1 MAAGGAGM
9 AEESDL
15 ERSEPASPRRLEQAR
30 ERGQVA
36 RSPELSTFAVLMS
49 AGAGLL
55 LLGGALM
62 DSLSEVVRA
71 GLTLD
76 RNGAFDTSQLGI
88 RLFESAAAAL
98 LGLSPWFLLVAVAA
112 IAASMM
118 VSGWLFTFEALQPNF
133 SRLSPL
139 RGLGRIF
146 SWHGLIELGK
156 AVLKS
161 LLVGGVAAWAIWSER
176 AAILALVGESLRGAL
191 AHLAQIL
198 GHTFLLV
205 AGTLL
210 LVVIIDVPFRL
221 WEHARQLRMTKDEVR
236 KEMKETEGDPQ
247 IKARIRSLQREAA
260 RRRMMAEVP
269 KADVVV
275 TNPDHYA
282 VALRY
287 SEGRSGAPRVVAKGS
302 MLVAQRII
310 ELAESSRV
318 PILRAPPLARA
329 LFVHAEL
336 GREIPAALYNAV
348 AEVLAWVYQLRRYR
362 STGGEAPREPT
373 AIPVP
378 PDLDPGEN
386 FAGAQA

>member
-1 MAAGGAGM
+1 MSHNPSRRDGCRRGGDGRGK
-9 AEESDL
+9 
-15 ERSEPASPRRLEQAR
+15 RSRTIRTCVTTTPEQAR
-30 ERGQVA
+30 ERGQVP

-62 DSLSEVVRA
+62 DALFNIVRA

-76 RNGAFDTSQLGI
+76 RSSAFDTSQLGV
-88 RLFESAAAAL
+88 RLFEPAAAAL
-98 LGLSPWFLLVAVAA
+98 LGLAPWFLLVAAAA
-112 IAASMM
+112 IVASMM

-146 SWHGLIELGK
+146 WHGLIELGK

-161 LLVGGVAAWAIWSER
+161 LLVGGVAAWAIWSD
-176 AAILALVGESLRGAL
+176 ALPSWRWSVNRCK
-191 AHLAQIL
+191 
-198 GHTFLLV
+198 
-205 AGTLL
+205 AGSHIWPSCWGIPFCWWPVRCCWWWSST
-210 LVVIIDVPFRL
+210 PFRL
-221 WEHARQLRMTKDEVR
+221 WEHARQLRMTKEEVR
-236 KEMKETEGDPQ
+236 QEMKETEGDPQ

-269 KADVVV
+269 QADVVV

-310 ELAESSRV
+310 ELAEAARV
-318 PILRAPPLARA
+318 PILRAPAGACAVRACRPGARDSRRT
-329 LFVHAEL
+329 VQRG
-336 GREIPAALYNAV
+336 GRSAGMGLSAA
-348 AEVLAWVYQLRRYR
+348 
-362 STGGEAPREPT
+362 
-373 AIPVP
+373 PVP
-378 PDLDPGEN
+378 
-386 FAGAQA
+386 